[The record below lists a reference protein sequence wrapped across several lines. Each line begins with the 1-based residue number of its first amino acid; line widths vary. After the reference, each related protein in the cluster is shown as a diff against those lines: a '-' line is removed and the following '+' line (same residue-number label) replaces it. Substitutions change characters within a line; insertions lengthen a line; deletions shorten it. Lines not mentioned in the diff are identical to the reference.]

1 MHWKGNMGIRKLIS
15 VEADKF
21 RNHLLRLD
29 DESRRMRFGMS
40 VSENFIHAYANQ
52 FDEADSVIYGYFKEG
67 GMRAAAELRK
77 LGEFWHPEAEAAFS
91 VEKSF
96 QDAGI
101 GSELLGR
108 IIRSAR
114 NRGISRLYMSCLA
127 ENTKMQHVAKKYSAI
142 FHFDHSEVF
151 GELNPETPSY
161 ISLCGEAIDDGKG
174 YVMAL
179 LETKSSRVPA
189 AG

>member
-1 MHWKGNMGIRKLIS
+1 MGIRKLLTI
-15 VEADKF
+15 EADKF

-29 DESRRMRFGMS
+29 DESRRMRFGMA
-40 VSENFIHAYANQ
+40 VSENFIHTYADR
-52 FDEADSVIYGYFKEG
+52 FDEADGVIYGYFKDG
-67 GMRAAAELRK
+67 DMRAAAELRK

-91 VEKSF
+91 VERPF
-96 QDAGI
+96 QDTGI

-127 ENTKMQHVAKKYSAI
+127 ENGKMQRVAKKYSAI
-142 FHFDHSEVF
+142 LRFDQCDVI
-151 GELNPETPSY
+151 GELTPEMPSY
-161 ISLCGEAIDDGKG
+161 MSLCGEAIDDGKG
-174 YVMAL
+174 YVMAM
-179 LETKSSRVPA
+179 LETKSSVTPA